1 MRRAPVLLLV
11 LLLAGCRALC
21 PPDQAL
27 PDAVGVASA
36 SAAPVGSLEAGAAV
50 VDVTPPLGTGLAG
63 FGLTRDAESVHD
75 PITARALALRRGSLT
90 AVIVVV
96 DVVGL
101 HHTALE
107 RLRARLA
114 GRVPPEAVLLSA
126 THTHSGPDTLGMW
139 GLPPIISGIDDDVLA
154 TVEEG
159 IARAATTALER
170 LAPVTLRVARAQ
182 APEEGI
188 SRNKRQPDLVDRT
201 ITTLAF
207 DRTDDGRPQAT
218 LVHFACHPEG
228 LGSRNEA
235 LSADF
240 PWALR
245 DEVEDARRAPCVY
258 VNGALGGMVT
268 TDQREHT
275 FAEIERIGRA
285 IGRLS
290 IASVASATPVEADLA
305 AASVP
310 LRLPVENGRYQLAED
325 FGIFG
330 DRAFEDGGHVATEVA
345 ALRLGPVSF
354 VTAPGEPLPRVG
366 FDLAALASTPV
377 ALVVGLGQDEL
388 GYLIDPRDWEDERYD
403 YERTVSP
410 GRLSVPL
417 VQAAAERAL
426 AATLAPG
433 LTHVHDGAPGAGL
446 R

>member
-1 MRRAPVLLLV
+1 MRRAPLLLLL

-21 PPDQAL
+21 PPDEAL
-27 PDAVGVASA
+27 PDAVGVASS

-63 FGLTRDAESVHD
+63 FGLTREAESVHD
-75 PITARALALRRGSLT
+75 PITARALALRRGSLS
-90 AVIVVV
+90 AVIVAV

-107 RLRARLA
+107 RLRARLT

-139 GLPPIISGIDDDVLA
+139 GLPPFVSGIDDDVLA
-154 TVEEG
+154 TIEEG
-159 IARAATTALER
+159 IARAATTALDR

-182 APEEGI
+182 APAKGI
-188 SRNKRQPDLVDRT
+188 SRNKRQPDLVDRA

-207 DRTDDGRPQAT
+207 DRVDDGRPQAT

-228 LGSRNEA
+228 LGSKNEA

-245 DEVEDARRAPCVY
+245 DEVEGARPAPCVY

-268 TDQREHT
+268 TDQREHS

-310 LRLPVENGRYQLAED
+310 LKLPVENGRYQLAED

-330 DRAFEDGGHVATEVA
+330 DREFEDGGHVATEVA

-366 FDLAALASTPV
+366 FALAALATTPT

-417 VQAAAERAL
+417 IQAAADRAL
-426 AATLAPG
+426 AATLAPA

>member
-1 MRRAPVLLLV
+1 MRP
-11 LLLAGCRALC
+11 LLLALLLLSGCRALC
-21 PPDQAL
+21 PPDEAL
-27 PDAVGVASA
+27 PDAVGLASA
-36 SAAPVGSLEAGAAV
+36 EAAPVGTLEAGAAT

-75 PITARALALRRGSLT
+75 PITARALALRRGSLS
-90 AVIVVV
+90 AVIVAV

-101 HHTALE
+101 HHTALG

-114 GRVPPEAVLLSA
+114 GRVPPEAVLLAA

-139 GLPPIISGIDDDVLA
+139 GLPPIISGIDDEVLA

-159 IARAATTALER
+159 IARAAMTALDR
-170 LAPVTLRVARAQ
+170 LAPVTLRVAQVQ

-188 SRNKRQPDLVDRT
+188 SRNKRQPDLVDRA

-207 DRTDDGRPQAT
+207 DRADDGRPQAT

-228 LGSRNEA
+228 LGSKNEA

-245 DEVEDARRAPCVY
+245 DEVEAARPAPCVY

-345 ALRLGPVSF
+345 ALRLGPVSL

-366 FDLAALASTPV
+366 FDLVALAGTPT
-377 ALVVGLGQDEL
+377 ALVIGLGQDEL

-417 VQAAAERAL
+417 IRAAAERAL
-426 AATLAPG
+426 AATLAPT